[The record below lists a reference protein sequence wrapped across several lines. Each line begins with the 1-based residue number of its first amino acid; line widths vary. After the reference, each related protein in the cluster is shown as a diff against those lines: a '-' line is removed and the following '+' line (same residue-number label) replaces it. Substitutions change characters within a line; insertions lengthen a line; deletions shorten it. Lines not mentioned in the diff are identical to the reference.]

1 MNFVMNNA
9 MICFIR
15 RIGPNLH
22 ITKFTPKFMPLFM
35 HHFLGVLSSVTN
47 MCIMGVMAKM
57 VQLGWMGNQNGSNWA
72 GWGWGGWGWGG
83 WGWMGPI
90 GLAGDEVHWATD

>member
-1 MNFVMNNA
+1 
-9 MICFIR
+9 
-15 RIGPNLH
+15 
-22 ITKFTPKFMPLFM
+22 
-35 HHFLGVLSSVTN
+35 

-57 VQLGWMGNQNGSNWA
+57 VQLGWMGSQNESNWA

-83 WGWMGPI
+83 WGWMGLAGLLGWMGPI